1 MRYFIHIVTDT
12 ERLIDHDGGEFTD
25 LASARTEATQSA
37 RDLMAEELLCGR
49 PVPLGWN
56 AQVADDEGN
65 VLLTL
70 PFTRLVFNGTI
81 AQKQLE
87 LSRPTSPEGHLA
99 VIERAKASFAR
110 ARSTN
115 AEIKDGIIELRIQL
129 RRLTQYSSGEGDGAA

>member
-12 ERLIDHDGGEFTD
+12 ERLIDPDGGEFAD
-25 LASARTEATQSA
+25 LASARVEATQSA

-49 PVPLGWN
+49 AVPLAWK
-56 AQVADDEGN
+56 AQVADDDGN

-70 PFTRLVFNGTI
+70 PFARLILNGTI
-81 AQKQLE
+81 AKQQLGV
-87 LSRPTSPEGHLA
+87 SRPTSPEGHLA

-115 AEIKDGIIELRIQL
+115 AEIRDGIIELRIQL
-129 RRLTQYSSGEGDGAA
+129 LRLTQYGTGDGDGAA